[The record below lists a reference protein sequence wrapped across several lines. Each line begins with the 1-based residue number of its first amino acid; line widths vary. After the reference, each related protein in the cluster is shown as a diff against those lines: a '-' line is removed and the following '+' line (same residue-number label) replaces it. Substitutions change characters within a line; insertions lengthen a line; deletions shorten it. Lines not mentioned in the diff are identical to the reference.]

1 MEEIIFALPALT
13 DEDIKEI
20 KAKKIPKVSS
30 RRAVI
35 ESSNSK
41 GPTIPSFVSDEAQDV
56 IDKRKAKFQTS
67 DESVQ
72 LMLQADKDSLKRN
85 NKRKSTAVDDTQQKK
100 KKGGVAEAK
109 NSSSKVSDDVKKK
122 REEKFK

>member
-13 DEDIKEI
+13 DEAIKEV
-20 KAKKIPKVSS
+20 KAKKIPKVPS
-30 RRAVI
+30 RRTVI
-35 ESSNSK
+35 ETSNKK

-72 LMLQADKDSLKRN
+72 LMLQADKDSLIRN

-100 KKGGVAEAK
+100 NKGQITEVK
-109 NSSSKVSDDVKKK
+109 NSSSKVSNDLKKK